1 MAIRAQVRPA
11 GAADRRSVGGFEQRT
26 GGQGRARRTFHLLW
40 LILSRQLRLSW
51 LLFTKEL
58 RELLVSRA
66 LWAMVLISAP
76 LVGFSFIQ
84 AVRLYSQ
91 NSASALKLPQLA
103 ANQNPLDGIVIP
115 VFSAVYLM
123 NTFLFPFVAIR
134 AIGNEKQTG
143 SLKLALQLPVGI
155 YRTVGL
161 KLAALFVGW
170 SIALIPTLSALMI
183 WSFLLGGHLYLP
195 ELLSVLLG
203 HTLYALVI
211 AGVAFLAA
219 ALTESSA
226 TAAIV
231 ALAFTMAAWIL
242 EFAGNTGTGLI
253 RALAA
258 FSLSPAL
265 RGLEQGL
272 VGSPTALA
280 LLVLGVG
287 FLALTV
293 VWLPPGVNRR
303 EKLLRSG
310 AVAGIAFQA
319 LLLAVQLPIYT
330 DVTEDQRNS
339 FNPADARA
347 LSQMTKELK
356 VDVNLAPNDSQFID
370 LQRNVLTK
378 LTRTAPHVTINYAET
393 STSSLLGG
401 SSGANYGLNTY
412 TYGGKQGTTRA
423 TTAREVLPLIEALG
437 GLTVVPDPVKPYPG
451 FPLVTSADGASIWFY
466 VVVPILAIVAW
477 WYFQQPP
484 KLPGSIRAPRAQM
497 RSRWPWLDPHIPALR
512 RTAIGLGLGLF
523 VIQFVPYGRGHTN
536 IHVAPVPVPYGLASQ
551 WCPTSFGPGTESTM
565 TLGAFRQQI
574 AGMQSTLDASVGSL
588 SSGNTAGLVAQ
599 YSQVAVTYAGVSK
612 ELAELYPIR
621 CPRLLDDRI
630 SADAALLGPRLDSA
644 AASPALTG
652 LRGGLASIAVDLDHR
667 ISQASPNGLVGNQDE
682 ATGDAPIVSGTPK
695 WDSQQTQDLTT
706 RACAACHSNTPGW
719 SWYSNV
725 APLSWL
731 VQHNVDAG
739 RAAMNFSEWDVPRPT
754 ATRAASSVQEGSMPP
769 AWAGVVDS
777 RLQLTDTEKA
787 ELANGLQATFNTL
800 PSAPESASVA
810 NGGAN
815 VPLAV
820 LAIGIVVAAL
830 LLAFGGRGI
839 ARTGLRREDVV

>member
-1 MAIRAQVRPA
+1 VTSLS
-11 GAADRRSVGGFEQRT
+11 GASRS
-26 GGQGRARRTFHLLW
+26 RRTLNLLW
-40 LILSRQLRLSW
+40 LLLARQLRLTW

-66 LWAMVLISAP
+66 LWAMVFISAA
-76 LVGFSFIQ
+76 LVGFTFIQ

-143 SLKLALQLPVGI
+143 ALKLALQLPVGI
-155 YRTVGL
+155 YRTVAV

-203 HTLYALVI
+203 HALYALVI

-242 EFAGNTGTGLI
+242 EFAGNTGTGLV
-253 RALAA
+253 RAVAA

-280 LLVLGVG
+280 LLVLALG

-303 EKLLRSG
+303 QKLLRSA
-310 AVAGIAFQA
+310 AVAGVAFQA
-319 LLLAVQLPIYT
+319 LLLAVQLPIYM

-347 LSQMTKELK
+347 LNQMPKELK
-356 VDVNLAPNDSQFID
+356 VDVNLASNDSRFMD
-370 LQRNVLTK
+370 LQRQVLAK
-378 LTRTAPHVTINYAET
+378 LPRAMPHVTIDYAET

-401 SSGANYGLNTY
+401 TSGANYGLVTY
-412 TYGGKQGTTRA
+412 TYGGKQGTSRA
-423 TTAREVLPLIEALG
+423 TTARELLPLIEALG
-437 GLTVVPDPVKPYPG
+437 GQTVAPDPVKPYPG
-451 FPLVTSADGASIWFY
+451 FPLVTSAEGAVVWFY
-466 VVVPILAIVAW
+466 VLLPLLAIAGW

-484 KLPGSIRAPRAQM
+484 EVPGSMRAARQPV
-497 RSRWPWLDPHIPALR
+497 RSRWPWLEPYVPALR
-512 RTAIGLGLGLF
+512 RGAVVLGVGLF
-523 VIQFVPYGRGHTN
+523 VVQFVPYGRDHNT
-536 IHVAPVPVPYGLASQ
+536 IQVSPPTSPSAMDAQ
-551 WCPTSFGPGTESTM
+551 WCPASFAPGTESAM
-565 TLGAFRQQI
+565 PLGAFRQQVG
-574 AGMQSTLDASVGSL
+574 GMQTLLDSALGSL
-588 SSGNTAGLVAQ
+588 SSGNAAAVVDQ
-599 YSQVAVTYAGVSK
+599 YSQLTVSYAGVSR

-621 CPRLLDDRI
+621 CPRLLGDRAN
-630 SADAALLGPRLDSA
+630 ADAAILGPRLDQA
-644 AASPALTG
+644 GAGLALTA
-652 LRGGLASIAVDLDHR
+652 LRAGVGSAAVDLDQR

-682 ATGDAPIVSGTPK
+682 ATADTPIVTGTPA
-695 WDSQQTQDLTT
+695 WDSQQTQVLAT
-706 RACAACHSNTPGW
+706 RACAACHSNTTGW

-739 RAAMNFSEWDVPRPT
+739 RAAMNLSEWDVPQPN
-754 ATRAASSVQEGSMPP
+754 ATRAAASVQDGSMPP
-769 AWAGVVDS
+769 AWAGAVDS
-777 RLQLTDTEKA
+777 RLQLTDA
-787 ELANGLQATFNTL
+787 ERAQLVNGLQTTFNTL
-800 PSAPESASVA
+800 PPPAAPTPAAGAATNSLLVVVA
-810 NGGAN
+810 TGI
-815 VPLAV
+815 V
-820 LAIGIVVAAL
+820 LAAL
-830 LLAFGGRGI
+830 ALAFRPTGPIRRHSVRQISTGRM
-839 ARTGLRREDVV
+839 

>member
-1 MAIRAQVRPA
+1 VTSVSGQN
-11 GAADRRSVGGFEQRT
+11 RSQRT
-26 GGQGRARRTFHLLW
+26 VHLLW
-40 LILSRQLRLSW
+40 LLLARQLRLTW

-66 LWAMVLISAP
+66 LWAMVFISAA

-143 SLKLALQLPVGI
+143 ALKLALQLPIGI
-155 YRTVGL
+155 YRTVAV

-170 SIALIPTLSALMI
+170 SIALIPVLSALMI

-203 HTLYALVI
+203 HALYALVI

-242 EFAGNTGTGLI
+242 EFAGNTSTGVV
-253 RALAA
+253 RAVAG
-258 FSLSPAL
+258 FSLTPAL

-280 LLVLGVG
+280 LLVLALG

-310 AVAGIAFQA
+310 AVVGVAFQA
-319 LLLAVQLPIYT
+319 LLLAVQLPIYM

-347 LSQMTKELK
+347 LSEMTKELK
-356 VDVNLAPNDSQFID
+356 VDVNLASNDSRFVD
-370 LQRNVLTK
+370 LQRQVLAK
-378 LTRTAPHVTINYAET
+378 LPRTAPHVTINYAET

-401 SSGANYGLNTY
+401 TSGANYGLVTY
-412 TYGGKQGTTRA
+412 TYGGKQGTSRA
-423 TTAREVLPLIEALG
+423 TTAREVLPLIEALSG
-437 GLTVVPDPVKPYPG
+437 QTVAPDPVKPYPG
-451 FPLVTSADGASIWFY
+451 FPLVTSAEGSAVWFY
-466 VVVPILAIVAW
+466 ALLPLLAVAGW

-484 KLPGSIRAPRAQM
+484 QLPGSIRAPRAQV
-497 RSRWPWLDPHIPALR
+497 RSRWPWLDPYVPALR
-512 RTAIGLGLGLF
+512 RTAIGLSIGLF
-523 VIQFVPYGRGHTN
+523 VIQFVPYGRSHNT
-536 IHVAPVPVPYGLASQ
+536 IQVAPTPLPAGLAGQ
-551 WCPTSFGPGTESTM
+551 WCPTSFAPGSESTM

-574 AGMQSTLDASVGSL
+574 GGMQTTLDSVLGSL
-588 SSGNTAGLVAQ
+588 GAADSASLVGQ
-599 YSQVAVTYAGVSK
+599 YSQLAVSYGGVTR

-621 CPRLLDDRI
+621 CPRLLGDRVN
-630 SADAALLGPRLDSA
+630 ADAAILGPRLDPA
-644 AASPALTG
+644 AAGPALVALRAG
-652 LRGGLASIAVDLDHR
+652 LGSTAVDLDQR

-682 ATGDAPIVSGTPK
+682 ATADTPIVSGTPA
-695 WDSQQTQDLTT
+695 WDSQRTQDLAT

-739 RAAMNFSEWDVPRPT
+739 RAAMNLSEWDVPQPN
-754 ATRAASSVQEGSMPP
+754 ATLAAARVQDGSMPP
-769 AWAGVVDS
+769 AWAGAVDP
-777 RLQLTDTEKA
+777 RLQLTDA
-787 ELANGLQATFNTL
+787 ERAQLVNGLQTTFNTL
-800 PSAPESASVA
+800 PPPAASTPAADTGTNSLLVVMA
-810 NGGAN
+810 TGI
-815 VPLAV
+815 V
-820 LAIGIVVAAL
+820 LAAL
-830 LLAFGGRGI
+830 ALAFRRAGPTRRPSARQISTGRM
-839 ARTGLRREDVV
+839 

>member
-1 MAIRAQVRPA
+1 VT
-11 GAADRRSVGGFEQRT
+11 SHS
-26 GGQGRARRTFHLLW
+26 GGQSRSRRTLQLLW
-40 LILSRQLRLSW
+40 LLLARQLRLTW

-66 LWAMVLISAP
+66 LWAMVFISAA
-76 LVGFSFIQ
+76 LVGFSFVQ

-91 NSASALKLPQLA
+91 NSASALRLPQLA
-103 ANQNPLDGIVIP
+103 ANQNPLDGVVIP

-143 SLKLALQLPVGI
+143 ALKLALQLPIGI
-155 YRTVGL
+155 YRTVAV

-203 HTLYALVI
+203 HALYALVI

-242 EFAGNTGTGLI
+242 EFAGNTGTGLV
-253 RALAA
+253 RAVAT
-258 FSLSPAL
+258 FSLTPAL

-280 LLVLGVG
+280 LLVLALG

-310 AVAGIAFQA
+310 AVAGVAFQA
-319 LLLAVQLPIYT
+319 LLLAVQLPIYM

-356 VDVNLAPNDSQFID
+356 VDVNLASNDSRFMD
-370 LQRNVLTK
+370 LQRQVLAK
-378 LTRTAPHVTINYAET
+378 LPRTAPHVTINYAET

-401 SSGANYGLNTY
+401 TSGANYGLVTY
-412 TYGGKQGTTRA
+412 TYGGKQGTSRA
-423 TTAREVLPLIEALG
+423 TTAREVLPLIEALAG
-437 GLTVVPDPVKPYPG
+437 QTVAPDPLKPYPG
-451 FPLVTSADGASIWFY
+451 FPLVTSAEGSAVWFY
-466 VVVPILAIVAW
+466 ALLPLLAVAGW

-484 KLPGSIRAPRAQM
+484 HVPGSIRAPSGRV
-497 RSRWPWLDPHIPALR
+497 RGRWPWLDPYVPALR
-512 RTAIGLGLGLF
+512 RTAIGLSIGLF
-523 VIQFVPYGRGHTN
+523 VIQFVPYGRSHNT
-536 IHVAPVPVPYGLASQ
+536 IQVTPTSLPAGLATQ
-551 WCPTSFGPGTESTM
+551 WCPTSFAPGSESTM
-565 TLGAFRQQI
+565 SLGAFRQQI
-574 AGMQSTLDASVGSL
+574 GGMQTTLDAALSSL
-588 SSGNTAGLVAQ
+588 SAGNSPALLGL
-599 YSQVAVTYAGVSK
+599 YSQVAVSYSGVSR

-621 CPRLLDDRI
+621 CPRLLGDRAT
-630 SADAALLGPRLDSA
+630 ADAAILGPQV
-644 AASPALTG
+644 SPAGAGPALVALRAG
-652 LRGGLASIAVDLDHR
+652 LGSAAVDLDQR

-682 ATGDAPIVSGTPK
+682 ATADTPIVSGTPA
-695 WDSQQTQDLTT
+695 WDSQRTQDLAM
-706 RACAACHSNTPGW
+706 RACAACHSNAPGW

-739 RAAMNFSEWDVPRPT
+739 RAAMNLSEWDVPQPD
-754 ATRAASSVQEGSMPP
+754 ASLAAGSVRDGSMPP
-769 AWAGVVDS
+769 AWVGVVDS
-777 RLQLTDTEKA
+777 RLQLTDADRA
-787 ELANGLQATFNTL
+787 ELARGLTSTFNQLL
-800 PSAPESASVA
+800 PPAAA
-810 NGGAN
+810 GTTNGNGSGSEVTFAIL
-815 VPLAV
+815 LAT
-820 LAIGIVVAAL
+820 GIVLGAL
-830 LLAFGGRGI
+830 GLAL
-839 ARTGLRREDVV
+839 ARMQPAPPRSTSPVRRN